1 MLSMK
6 NLHTAGDDH
15 KIRHSWTKASPSHH
29 FLLTLPFRHHASTT
43 IPVIIILMMVNGEDL
58 AHLEGGRVER
68 GLGLVVAARGGEA
81 AVQQELDHLNSEY
94 L

>member
-1 MLSMK
+1 
-6 NLHTAGDDH
+6 
-15 KIRHSWTKASPSHH
+15 
-29 FLLTLPFRHHASTT
+29 
-43 IPVIIILMMVNGEDL
+43 MMVNGEDL

-81 AVQQELDHLNSEY
+81 AVQQELDHLNSDH